1 MFHLEICRRIRW
13 PLMLL
18 LMFPATALA
27 IDPVRPGDQIEVKHL
42 GKWLPGEVLEY
53 QKGQA
58 RVRYKF
64 IRERE
69 GVFKLA
75 DMRFPNNEGNWMIWK
90 DASGKFLIPARLL
103 ERTPTK
109 VKLLKEDGSTVE
121 VPIDKLAS
129 NLQQQLGKIAK
140 AEKEFV
146 DSALVRVG
154 DQIELKK
161 YRTWYPAT
169 VKALLPDGAKVEYEY
184 GSAKDK
190 YEADA
195 KYEDMRYPNNE
206 GPWADWTDI
215 SGKHKVKARYLTHDA
230 THVYLLL
237 QGDKRIRLERSK
249 LAAEIEE
256 QLALRAIV
264 ARRPDEVEFD
274 VSGVDFEDLPSWIG
288 YGTDAPAPDSSLA
301 SSLTSYSRPSLSN
314 GHFRVPL
321 ETSGKI
327 DAAILVDGSDGWLA
341 VGITPETIDASHPV
355 SLEWVNLISQ
365 DRLPGPNFFEGEV
378 IIGYSAAQRRLLTAE
393 GLDVRGSAS
402 RFCTYRLEPGSD
414 TAKPEWKWSVPKVRF
429 YSYRDQMNASF
440 VGQDRILIGY
450 GGTLTMWNMATKT
463 AEYVIPSK
471 ESEMHFSPDRRHFV
485 TNQFSHAVVIETESG
500 KPAADVKRHSTARFT
515 QDGNHL
521 AARGSFS
528 ELLLNLQTG
537 ESQKITGGYRSRYA
551 TGSTDPSV
559 IDQRW
564 LSTGTQLFDLER
576 DWLIWTEGYQ
586 DLEPVTRQV
595 IDDKIL
601 AVGQHQGVDGIELI
615 IGVTD
620 AVNSTAVQR
629 ISTITEE
636 ELYVLR
642 PGVRV
647 RIDSAVSD
655 PRIRTGIERA
665 IAAAGWQQDPSAEIV
680 IEASAHRGKRET
692 RTYSESRYARF
703 GRSGV
708 GIETQTISATPW
720 IQSISVKLGQQRLW
734 GTGRGGIPG
743 FLSVREGES
752 LQAEVQ
758 KCEREDYSLFQDFE
772 LPDKVMAA
780 KWNNGFGTT
789 SLTPNGFIDQP
800 VQ

>member
-1 MFHLEICRRIRW
+1 MFHLEICRRMRW
-13 PLMLL
+13 LLLLL
-18 LMFPATALA
+18 LMFPTTALA
-27 IDPVRPGDQIEVKHL
+27 IDPVRPGDQIEVKYL
-42 GKWLPGEVLEY
+42 GSWRPGEVLEY

-64 IRERE
+64 IQEHE
-69 GVFKLA
+69 GIFKLA

-121 VPIDKLAS
+121 VSIDKLAA
-129 NLQQQLGKIAK
+129 NLQQQLSKIAK

-146 DSALVRVG
+146 DAALVRVG
-154 DQIELKK
+154 DQVELKK
-161 YRTWYPAT
+161 YSTWYPAT

-190 YEADA
+190 READA

-230 THVYLLL
+230 THVDLLL

-264 ARRPDEVEFD
+264 ARRPDEVDFD
-274 VSGVDFEDLPSWIG
+274 VSGVDFDNLPSWIS
-288 YGTDAPAPDSSLA
+288 YGTDAPAPDRG
-301 SSLTSYSRPSLSN
+301 LTGGPGSDSRPSLSN

-327 DAAILVDGSDGWLA
+327 DAAILVDGSDGWIA
-341 VGITPETIDASHPV
+341 FGITPETIDASHPV
-355 SLEWVNLISQ
+355 SMQWVNLISQ
-365 DRLPGPNFFEGEV
+365 ARLPGPNFFEGEV
-378 IIGYSAAQRRLLTAE
+378 IIGYSAEQRRLLTAE

-414 TAKPEWKWSVPKVRF
+414 TATPEWKWSVPKVRF

-440 VGQDRILIGY
+440 VGEDRILIGY

-471 ESEMHFSPDRRHFV
+471 KSEMNFSPDQRHFI
-485 TNQFSHAVVIETESG
+485 TNQYSHAVIIETESG
-500 KPAADVKRHSTARFT
+500 KPVADVKRHSTARFT

-576 DWLIWTEGYQ
+576 GWLIWTEGYQ
-586 DLEPVTRQV
+586 DLEPVMRHV
-595 IDDKIL
+595 IGDKIL
-601 AVGQHQGVDGIELI
+601 SVGQSAGVDGIELV
-615 IGVTD
+615 IGVND
-620 AVNSTAVQR
+620 AVNPTAVQR

-655 PRIRTGIERA
+655 PRIRSGIERA
-665 IAAAGWQQDPSAEIV
+665 IAAAGYQQDPSAEIV
-680 IEASAHRGKRET
+680 IEASAYRGKRET
-692 RTYSESRYARF
+692 QTYSESRFAGF
-703 GRSGV
+703 GRSRGSSD
-708 GIETQTISATPW
+708 TQTISAAPW
-720 IQSISVKLGQQRLW
+720 IQAITVKLGQQRLW
-734 GTGRGGIPG
+734 STGQGGIPG

-758 KCEREDYSLFQDFE
+758 KCEREDYSLFQNFE
-772 LPDKVMAA
+772 LPNKVMAA
-780 KWNNGFGTT
+780 KWTNGFGTT
-789 SLTPNGFIDQP
+789 SLTPNGFIDEP
-800 VQ
+800 VL

>member
-1 MFHLEICRRIRW
+1 MFHLEICRRMRW
-13 PLMLL
+13 LLLLL
-18 LMFPATALA
+18 LMFPTTALA

-42 GKWLPGEVLEY
+42 GSWRPGEVLEY

-58 RVRYKF
+58 RVRYTF
-64 IRERE
+64 IQEHE
-69 GVFKLA
+69 GIFKLA

-109 VKLLKEDGSTVE
+109 VKLLKEDGATVE
-121 VPIDKLAS
+121 VSIDKLAA
-129 NLQQQLGKIAK
+129 NLQQQLSKIAK

-146 DSALVRVG
+146 DAALVRVG
-154 DQIELKK
+154 DQVELKK
-161 YRTWYPAT
+161 YSTWYPAT

-190 YEADA
+190 READA

-230 THVYLLL
+230 THVDLLL

-264 ARRPDEVEFD
+264 ARRPDEVDFD
-274 VSGVDFEDLPSWIG
+274 VSGVDFDNLPPWIS
-288 YGTDAPAPDSSLA
+288 YGTDAPAPDIGVAGGPA
-301 SSLTSYSRPSLSN
+301 SDSRPSLSN
-314 GHFRVPL
+314 GYFRVPL

-327 DAAILVDGSDGWLA
+327 DAAILVDGSDGWIA
-341 VGITPETIDASHPV
+341 FGITPETIDASHPV
-355 SLEWVNLISQ
+355 SMQWVNLMSQ
-365 DRLPGPNFFEGEV
+365 ARLPGPNFFEGEV
-378 IIGYSAAQRRLLTAE
+378 IIGYSAEQRRLLTAE

-414 TAKPEWKWSVPKVRF
+414 TATPEWKWSVPKVRF

-440 VGQDRILIGY
+440 VGEDRILVGY

-471 ESEMHFSPDRRHFV
+471 KSEMNFSPDQRHFI
-485 TNQFSHAVVIETESG
+485 TNQYSHAVIIETESG
-500 KPAADVKRHSTARFT
+500 KPVADVKKLSTVSFA

-521 AARGSFS
+521 VGSGNFS
-528 ELLLNLQTG
+528 ESLLDLQTG
-537 ESQKITGGYRSRYA
+537 KSRSITSGFRANKTSEE
-551 TGSTDPSV
+551 TDPSV

-564 LSTGTQLFDLER
+564 LSTGNRLFDLDR
-576 DWLIWTEGYQ
+576 GWLIWTEGYQ
-586 DLEPVTRQV
+586 DLEPVMRHV
-595 IDDKIL
+595 IGDKIL
-601 AVGQHQGVDGIELI
+601 SVGQSAGVDGIELV
-615 IGVTD
+615 IGVND
-620 AVNSTAVQR
+620 AVNPTAVQR

-655 PRIRTGIERA
+655 PRIRSGVERA
-665 IAAAGWQQDPSAEIV
+665 IAVAGYQQDPSAEIV
-680 IEASAHRGKRET
+680 IEASAYRGKRET
-692 RTYSESRYARF
+692 QTYSESRFAGF
-703 GRSGV
+703 GRSRGSS
-708 GIETQTISATPW
+708 ETQTISAAPW
-720 IQSISVKLGQQRLW
+720 IQAITVKLGQQRLW
-734 GTGRGGIPG
+734 STGQGGIPG

-758 KCEREDYSLFQDFE
+758 KCEREDYSLFQNFE

-780 KWNNGFGTT
+780 KWTNGFGTT
-789 SLTPNGFIDQP
+789 SLTPNGFIDEP
-800 VQ
+800 VL